1 MIMSSYDLD
10 SVIPGETRVR
20 CICTRRCGG
29 PTEGGKLISVRCRQ
43 RHVRQEPKKVPLS
56 FKALRPRSSDAPL
69 GIGAT
74 SPMESSTVK
83 RRRLHSTTNAD
94 LEQDYAD
101 LVNEDRGVSSQ
112 SDDMVC
118 F

>member
-1 MIMSSYDLD
+1 MSSSDLD
-10 SVIPGETRVR
+10 SVIPRETHVH

-29 PTEGGKLISVRCRQ
+29 PTEGGKLVSVRCRQ
-43 RHVRQEPKKVPLS
+43 RHVHQEPKKIPLS
-56 FKALRPRSSDAPL
+56 FKALHLQSSDAPL
-69 GIGAT
+69 GIGAIS

-94 LEQDYAD
+94 LEPD
-101 LVNEDRGVSSQ
+101 LVNLEDRGVSSQ